1 MDEGTLACAFRK
13 YLEEKWRA
21 PIIRKMCPR
30 VPGVLRSV
38 GGISPIGVFLAMCLQ
53 WLLHDTFKALPA
65 KAAFAK
71 VFNKKKAKDIWSTTT
86 LDAMGDG

>member
-53 WLLHDTFKALPA
+53 WLLHDIFKALPA
-65 KAAFAK
+65 KAALSQGL
-71 VFNKKKAKDIWSTTT
+71 NSSQAKDQWSTT
-86 LDAMGDG
+86 